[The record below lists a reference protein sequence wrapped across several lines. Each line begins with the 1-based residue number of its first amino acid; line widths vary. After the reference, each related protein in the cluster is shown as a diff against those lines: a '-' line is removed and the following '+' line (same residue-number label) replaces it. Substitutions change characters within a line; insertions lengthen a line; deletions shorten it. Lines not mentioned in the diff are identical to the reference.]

1 MEWIIMKFEV
11 KRTSEGKYMI
21 TGTKGYTVRMDN
33 LFDAEKHCLYLNKK
47 EELLDK
53 YIQQNAE
60 YYTTLSKIK
69 MLTDRIHRESGELHV
84 IELAIRI
91 RELIRETLP

>member
-1 MEWIIMKFEV
+1 MKFEV
-11 KRTSEGKYMI
+11 KLASDGKYQI
-21 TGTKGYTVRMDN
+21 TGVKGYVLKMDN
-33 LFDAEKHCLYLNKK
+33 RFDAEKHCLYLNKK
-47 EELLDK
+47 EELLNK
-53 YIQQNAE
+53 YIEHNAE

>member
-1 MEWIIMKFEV
+1 MTNKFNVIITNSG
-11 KRTSEGKYMI
+11 RYQI
-21 TGTKGYTVRMDN
+21 TGTKGYRIILDN
-33 LFDAEKHCLYLNKK
+33 RFDAEKHCLYLNKK